1 MSQQELAEM
10 LSTSQNQIYRYEQD
24 KNSPTGDVIIALARV
39 LETSA
44 DWLLGMTDI
53 VRPLAGEPNLTDL
66 EREAVQVLRTKT
78 LDAQRKA
85 IEVIR
90 IM

>member
-1 MSQQELAEM
+1 MM
-10 LSTSQNQIYRYEQD
+10 GTSQNQIYRYEQD
-24 KNSPTGDVIIALARV
+24 KNSPTGDVIIALARA
-39 LETSA
+39 LGTSA

-53 VRPLAGEPNLTDL
+53 TKPFAGEPNLNDL
-66 EREAVQVLRTKT
+66 EREAIQVLRTKT

-85 IEVIR
+85 LEVLR